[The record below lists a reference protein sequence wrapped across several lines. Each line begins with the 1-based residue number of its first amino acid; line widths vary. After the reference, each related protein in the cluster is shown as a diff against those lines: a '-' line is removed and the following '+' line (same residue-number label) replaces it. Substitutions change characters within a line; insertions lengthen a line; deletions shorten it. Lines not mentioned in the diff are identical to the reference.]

1 MKHIE
6 HDYLNLLKDILN
18 NGVEKNTRNGK
29 TLSVFGRQIKHN
41 MSKGFPL
48 LTTKKMYFKG
58 IITELLWFLRGD
70 TNIKYLVDNNCNIW
84 NGDAYYKYLNSLPPE
99 TDVFDVLTTTNFI
112 NKIKTDTNFAKKWGE
127 LGPIYGS
134 GWRNWNGNSD
144 DKLYEDYLKKVMKY
158 THEDGTPFTKE
169 EFLQKLKTDKEFN
182 DEFGNKGIDQIKNLI
197 EQLKTNPDSRRI
209 MVNAWNV
216 ADITQGNMVLPP
228 CHYGF
233 QVYTRELSLEERD
246 DIYKKQWETGVSE
259 LSHDRFDAL
268 NTPTRAISLMYNQ
281 RSVDTPLGLPFN
293 IASYALL
300 LLMLAKQVNMAPDEL
315 IGNLGDTHIY
325 LNQVDGIKEQLTR
338 KPHHLPNVHI
348 SDVKVNDISDY
359 TLDDIS
365 LINYKAHPKIK
376 LPLSN

>member
-1 MKHIE
+1 MRHIE
-6 HDYLNLLKDILN
+6 HDYLNLLKDILD
-18 NGVEKNTRNGK
+18 NGVEKKDRTG
-29 TLSVFGRQIKHN
+29 TGTISVFGRQIKHN

-70 TNIKYLVDNNCNIW
+70 TNIKFLIDNGCNIW
-84 NGDAYYKYLNSLPPE
+84 NGDAYKFYLAHYVDEYNEELE
-99 TDVFDVLTTTNFI
+99 
-112 NKIKTDTNFAKKWGE
+112 KKNEGLGWMAQD
-127 LGPIYGS
+127 LGPIYGKQ
-134 GWRNWNGNSD
+134 WRNWEYYCGGGDCN
-144 DKLYEDYLKKVMKY
+144 V
-158 THEDGTPFTKE
+158 
-169 EFLQKLKTDKEFN
+169 
-182 DEFGNKGIDQIKNLI
+182 DQIQNAINL
-197 EQLKTNPDSRRI
+197 LKTNPDDRGIIVS
-209 MVNAWNV
+209 AWNV
-216 ADITQGNMVLPP
+216 AELDQMTLRP
-228 CHYGF
+228 CHNFF
-233 QVYTRELSLEERD
+233 QFYTRELSHQERL
-246 DIYKKQWETGVSE
+246 DIACKGDENGIMPVVPMYKEKEKMVE
-259 LSHDRFDAL
+259 FM
-268 NTPTRAISLMYNQ
+268 NEKNIPTRAISLMWNQ

-293 IASYALL
+293 IASYGLL
-300 LLMLAKQVNMAPDEL
+300 LHMIAKQVNMTPDEL

>member
-6 HDYLNLLKDILN
+6 HDYLNLLKDILE
-18 NGVEKNTRNGK
+18 NGVEKKDRTG
-29 TLSVFGRQIKHN
+29 TGTISVFGRQIRHK
-41 MSKGFPL
+41 MSDGFPL

-58 IITELLWFLRGD
+58 IITELLWFLRGS

-84 NGDAYYKYLNSLPPE
+84 NGDTYYKYLNSLPPE

-112 NKIKTDTNFAKKWGE
+112 NKIKTDTNFAKKWGD
-127 LGPIYGS
+127 LGPIYGKQ
-134 GWRNWNGNSD
+134 WRSWERNA
-144 DKLYEDYLKKVMKY
+144 
-158 THEDGTPFTKE
+158 TRE
-169 EFLQKLKTDKEFN
+169 EKITNPGVYKIH
-182 DEFGNKGIDQIKNLI
+182 IDQIQNAINL
-197 EQLKTNPDSRRI
+197 LKTNPDDRGIIVS
-209 MVNAWNV
+209 AWNV
-216 ADITQGNMVLPP
+216 GELDQMTLRP
-228 CHYGF
+228 CHNFF
-233 QVYTRELSLEERD
+233 QFYTRELSHQERL
-246 DIYKKQWETGVSE
+246 DIACKGDENGIMPVVPMYKEKEKMVE
-259 LSHDRFDAL
+259 VM
-268 NTPTRAISLMYNQ
+268 NEKNIPTRGISLMWNQ

>member
-1 MKHIE
+1 MRHIE

-84 NGDAYYKYLNSLPPE
+84 NGDAYQTYLNKFIGYD
-99 TDVFDVLTTTNFI
+99 DVPDINWFI
-112 NKIKTDTNFAKKWGE
+112 NEIKINNYFTKIHGD
-127 LGPIYGS
+127 LGPIYGKQ
-134 GWRNWNGNSD
+134 WRSWERNA
-144 DKLYEDYLKKVMKY
+144 
-158 THEDGTPFTKE
+158 TRE
-169 EFLQKLKTDKEFN
+169 EKITNPGVYKIH
-182 DEFGNKGIDQIKNLI
+182 IDQIQNLI
-197 EQLKTNPDSRRI
+197 EQLKTNPDDRGLIVS
-209 MVNAWNV
+209 AWNP
-216 ADITQGNMVLPP
+216 ADLDQMTLRP
-228 CHYGF
+228 CHNFF
-233 QVYTRELSLEERD
+233 QVYTRELSMEERMD
-246 DIYKKQWETGVSE
+246 YV
-259 LSHDRFDAL
+259 LSKNDFRFTDAII
-268 NTPTRAISLMYNQ
+268 NEEDYEKYNIPTRAISLMYNQ

-300 LLMLAKQVNMAPDEL
+300 LLMLAKQVNMTPDEL